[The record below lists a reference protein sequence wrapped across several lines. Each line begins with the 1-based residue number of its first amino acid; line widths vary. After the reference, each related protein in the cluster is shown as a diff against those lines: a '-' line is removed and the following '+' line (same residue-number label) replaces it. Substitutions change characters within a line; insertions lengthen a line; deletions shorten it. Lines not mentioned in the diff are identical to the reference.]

1 MSTKKIPAV
10 AYVRASDDDQDGS
23 CGQQRGLIG
32 RYAAAHGYDILRW
45 YEDDGISGLTAE
57 DRPRFRAMTADLAL
71 GDFEAVLVRSQ
82 DRFSRAEPRYFFA
95 DANVFADQEVQR
107 RADQEVQRSGYG
119 LRGR

>member
-1 MSTKKIPAV
+1 MANGLTPTV

-71 GDFEAVLVRSQ
+71 DVDLGLGPGSPGEHLALPKLVVGV
-82 DRFSRAEPRYFFA
+82 P
-95 DANVFADQEVQR
+95 
-107 RADQEVQRSGYG
+107 
-119 LRGR
+119 